1 MKTKTPRTDRLI
13 NERKA
18 HTALRSTGIVSQR
31 DWKIWLK
38 HARLWKGWK
47 HLVTVY
53 GFDRETAEQKAKE
66 CLYYYEGTT
75 KWKVTLA
82 NDEASNGRR
91 LVSRRRERQALEALV
106 ALALRNVQGIV
117 TDEEIENYMSQPVN
131 LTKEDEAALKR
142 ARPKLLAALRKELRP
157 DAKRLQKRWGKP
169 ANAEAIHSRPTASVA
184 DTKNV

>member
-1 MKTKTPRTDRLI
+1 MSVKQSKCRRCKGDGEINPPGTQDYPIACPACGGTGRATKTV
-13 NERKA
+13 ERKA

-91 LVSRRRERQALEALV
+91 LVR
-106 ALALRNVQGIV
+106 
-117 TDEEIENYMSQPVN
+117 
-131 LTKEDEAALKR
+131 
-142 ARPKLLAALRKELRP
+142 
-157 DAKRLQKRWGKP
+157 
-169 ANAEAIHSRPTASVA
+169 HS
-184 DTKNV
+184 D